1 MMQTMRMLALGVTLT
16 FCALA
21 TGAIGLKVYADL
33 SKFRQ
38 IDVSSIDLYLGNLS
52 LDHERLRL
60 VYSDDRQDHN
70 PNQVKS
76 DIKHSISVVLAH
88 NAITDKPLKARVIA
102 VLDEIDKT
110 LISLPV
116 DTSRRLNTD
125 ILSETL
131 KLQSE
136 KLHSLSV
143 DMTQYL
149 TDVRVSRQLGLSQA
163 VNQFALFAAIMFVT
177 LFAGTGLFMR
187 THASSK
193 RRAKHSEQA

>member
-38 IDVSSIDLYLGNLS
+38 IDVSSIDLYLGNLR
-52 LDHERLRL
+52 LDYERLRL

-70 PNQVKS
+70 PSQVQS
-76 DIKHSISVVLAH
+76 DIKHSISVVFAH
-88 NAITDKPLKARVIA
+88 NVITDKPLKARVIA
-102 VLDEIDKT
+102 VLDEIDQM
-110 LISLPV
+110 LVSLPV

-143 DMTQYL
+143 DMTQY
-149 TDVRVSRQLGLSQA
+149 
-163 VNQFALFAAIMFVT
+163 
-177 LFAGTGLFMR
+177 
-187 THASSK
+187 
-193 RRAKHSEQA
+193 

>member
-38 IDVSSIDLYLGNLS
+38 IDVSSIDLYLGNLR

-88 NAITDKPLKARVIA
+88 
-102 VLDEIDKT
+102 KT
-110 LISLPV
+110 AQSISGHDPV
-116 DTSRRLNTD
+116 FN
-125 ILSETL
+125 
-131 KLQSE
+131 
-136 KLHSLSV
+136 
-143 DMTQYL
+143 
-149 TDVRVSRQLGLSQA
+149 
-163 VNQFALFAAIMFVT
+163 
-177 LFAGTGLFMR
+177 
-187 THASSK
+187 
-193 RRAKHSEQA
+193 RRACVATTRSVTGRQSICTFCRHHVRHVICRNGIVYAHPCIKRATRQAQ